1 MLQLGIYRGTIVKL
15 RDCTYTKNTAAMTS
29 THSVRTSNRDALLDA
44 LETLIT
50 EGSVHDVTL
59 DGVAALAGVT
69 KSGLI
74 YHFKSKEALLGAMV
88 ERMRANLDSYLFDEH
103 DDPRQALKKFLLGRI
118 RFAFGLSDE
127 RKKLMANLLAAA
139 SSYPAVLKPVK
150 SMYET
155 GTAELARVADSTGVG
170 LTVWT
175 TLDGL
180 VLLEMLNLRRFSETE
195 KRQVQATL
203 VAMVEQHF
211 ADPSA

>member
-1 MLQLGIYRGTIVKL
+1 
-15 RDCTYTKNTAAMTS
+15 MTS
-29 THSVRTSNRDALLDA
+29 THSVRASNRNALLDA

-74 YHFKSKEALLGAMV
+74 YHFKSKEALLGALV
-88 ERMRANLDSYLFDEH
+88 ERMRANLDSYCFDDEA
-103 DDPRQALKKFLLGRI
+103 DPRLALKKFLLGRI
-118 RFAFGLSDE
+118 SFAFGISDAQ
-127 RKKLMANLLAAA
+127 KKLMANLLAAA

-150 SMYET
+150 SMYDA
-155 GTAELARVADSTGVG
+155 GTTDLARVADSAGIG

-180 VLLEMLNLRRFSETE
+180 VLLEMLNLRHFSDAE
-195 KRQVQATL
+195 KQQMQATL

-211 ADPSA
+211 ADTSA